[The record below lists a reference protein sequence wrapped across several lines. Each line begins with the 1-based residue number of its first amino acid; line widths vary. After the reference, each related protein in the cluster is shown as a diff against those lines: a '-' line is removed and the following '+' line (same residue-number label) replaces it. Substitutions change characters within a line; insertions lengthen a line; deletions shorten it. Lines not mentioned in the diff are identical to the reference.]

1 MKYVH
6 LLLLSSAFLT
16 SPALAQTIDPD
27 ADPETSTTSI
37 VVTGNRATDPV
48 PIDQVG
54 GSVTILDQQVLDRR
68 QVREVSDVLR
78 DVPGVA
84 VGRVPGQTQIR
95 LRGAEANHTLVLIDG
110 IEVSDPY
117 AGEFDFGTLI
127 ADEAARIEV
136 LRGQQS
142 AIYGSDAIGG
152 VIQYITLG
160 GRDAPGAAARIEA
173 GSFGTLNGAA
183 RIAGYSGDL
192 DYALSATLNT
202 TDGTPGARGGTRDLA
217 NDSGAVSLKTTFA
230 PTSDARL
237 TGVLRYARTDAEFND
252 SDSDPA
258 SPTFGFQVD
267 SPGNRF
273 QNEAVYALVRGEV
286 DLLDDRW
293 THALSAQI
301 ADTRRDGFAS
311 TGRSYGSE
319 GQRLKGSYDTTLRIE
334 AGGLTHRVT
343 AALDVER
350 ERFRNT
356 DPTGF
361 AFTGRRQIDNIGL
374 VGQYAIDLGDRAS
387 ASASIRRDWND
398 QFADTTTYRLQASY
412 RIAAATRVRGAAGS
426 GVKNPSFYELYGFV
440 DGRFIGNPDLRPE
453 KSSGWEIGIDQ
464 SLFGER
470 ASIGVTYFESE
481 LDDEIFTSFP
491 PPNFVAS
498 PSNRDTVSE
507 RNGVEV
513 SGEARLGEAW
523 RVNGAYTYLR
533 SRENGTREVRRPS
546 HTASLAVD
554 WRVPGDAGGVTLV
567 ARYNVLESLPAFSSN
582 QPLTLLDIS
591 NNHLSDLPASIGNLT
606 LLQSLDVGTNKLTT
620 LPESTTKLAN
630 LRTLVL
636 RENQLAALPS
646 TLELSALSHLDV
658 STNQLTELPPNLG
671 YSLKSLI
678 ELDCSHNLLTSFP
691 PSIGQLPCLQKLF
704 FFGCCMMLYDFV
716 WCCFSTCV

>member
-1 MKYVH
+1 MRVALAGLMGLAGRETNFVRATSSGWSRIGRTAGGCTRPSLAVSSTALVRTLRPSRPAPRKFVLMKYIH
-6 LLLLSSAFLT
+6 LSLLSSVLL
-16 SPALAQTIDPD
+16 PAPSLAQTIDPA
-27 ADPETSTTSI
+27 ADPETSNTSI
-37 VVTGNRATDPV
+37 VVTGNRATDPM
-48 PIDQVG
+48 PLDRIG
-54 GSVTILDQQVLDRR
+54 GSVTVLDEQILDRR

-84 VGRVPGQTQIR
+84 VGRVPGQTQLR
-95 LRGAEANHTLVLIDG
+95 LRGAEANHTLVLVDG

-160 GRDAPGAAARIEA
+160 GRDAPGAVARIEA

-202 TDGTPGARGGTRDLA
+202 VDGTPGARNGIRDLA
-217 NDSGAVSLKTTFA
+217 NDSSAVSLKTTFA
-230 PTSDARL
+230 PINNARL

-252 SDSDPA
+252 SDANPA
-258 SPTFGFQVD
+258 SPTFGFQID
-267 SPGNRF
+267 TPGNRF
-273 QNEAVYALVRGEV
+273 ENEAVYALLRGEL

-361 AFTGRRQIDNIGL
+361 AFTGRRQIDNVGL

-412 RIAAATRVRGAAGS
+412 RIAAATRVRGAVGS

-481 LDDEIFTSFP
+481 LDEEIFTSFP

-498 PSNRDTVSE
+498 PGNRDTVSK

-513 SGEARLGEAW
+513 FGEARFAEAW

-533 SRENGTREVRRPS
+533 SHEDGAREVRRPS

-554 WRVPGDAGGVTLV
+554 WRAPKDAGGVTLV
-567 ARYNVLESLPAFSSN
+567 ARYNGETIDSAFIDPSFVPVRV
-582 QPLTLLDIS
+582 QLDDYFLLNVNADVRVMD
-591 NNHLSDLPASIGNLT
+591 NVELFGRVENLT
-606 LLQSLDVGTNKLTT
+606 AADYEDVF
-620 LPESTTKLAN
+620 
-630 LRTLVL
+630 
-636 RENQLAALPS
+636 
-646 TLELSALSHLDV
+646 
-658 STNQLTELPPNLG
+658 
-671 YSLKSLI
+671 
-678 ELDCSHNLLTSFP
+678 SFATP
-691 PSIGQLPCLQKLF
+691 GRSFAIGARARF
-704 FFGCCMMLYDFV
+704 
-716 WCCFSTCV
+716 